1 MPLCGVVS
9 CLEPPIRTTIFVTDR
24 VGINKRVADRLYAD
38 GRIAEDE
45 YLRVVDYARRKQMRV
60 EESLIELGVV
70 AEDALLK
77 YVATLHKTQF
87 VSTARMAKAKVDRE
101 ALRVVPKGLAQHYG
115 VYPLVLDR
123 KNDKLIIATA
133 DPDNLQ
139 ALQELKMGAKVKS
152 VAAMVARPGAVQAA
166 IERGYDGSKKRF
178 ERLLDKQQ
186 SQDFNELFMDRVTQP
201 GGRRGFVDD
210 DVADHLS
217 AEERRRYE
225 RGTGR
230 VLTGEFAPPR
240 RTTGNPLDGR
250 AGTGGGP
257 ARRPPSIDD
266 PWDDFQD
273 PRAGRAT
280 PAAGTGNQQRF
291 RETESGGSNRFRE
304 TEGGR
309 RAPRRP
315 PAIADE
321 PSHAFDDGYVER
333 DAPRARHRLTPAEM
347 PYGYG
352 DEDIRRDRPS
362 TGRRLEE
369 RRQAQAP
376 IRGTVV
382 GGAAE
387 ADPNRVSRQPLP
399 RRDRP
404 PTTQLAEGLG
414 PDLDK
419 PSFARAAGL
428 NRKAAR
434 APIRKPRAGSV
445 ERVAQ
450 AGASGSGKKKKRSS
464 LIPRPLGLGPISTRS
479 GEVDEAAVFGAAA
492 YQESLRVLVGLL
504 ENERSDLRGHSG
516 VVAQLVANVCERINL
531 TEEEASPIILASYLH
546 DLGKMGEQHLTALNV
561 AQMED
566 HFDLASKVVKLPA
579 QLMASVGL
587 PAAILD
593 PVTRMYER
601 VGGGGIPD
609 GLQAKDIPIGAR
621 ILALADS
628 YADLTRNP
636 SNPYERVLSPE
647 EAMDVLRQH
656 AGTVFDP
663 NLVEVLEKASG
674 GEKILTDLL
683 ANRHRVLVVDPD
695 PEETMVLQLRLV
707 EQGFDVHVARNTGEA
722 EQALEQ
728 TSFALVVSEVDLE
741 AEGAGF
747 SLREKVARSHPD
759 ASWVFLSSRE
769 SREVVERALKL
780 GVDDFQSK
788 PVSHEILV
796 AKLTQLVERK
806 SQREAP
812 RGVSGSLSQ
821 MGLPEIVQILWHG
834 RKTCALNL
842 TQGSKQG
849 QVHFVEGQIVN
860 AIWEEA
866 TGETAFYRLLTLGED
881 GEFAVDPEFQ
891 PTEHV
896 IQASPE
902 GLLLEGMRLL
912 DEGAVP

>member
-1 MPLCGVVS
+1 VA
-9 CLEPPIRTTIFVTDR
+9 DR

-45 YLRVVDYARRKQMRV
+45 YLRVVDFARRKALRV
-60 EESLIELGVV
+60 EEALIELAVIS
-70 AEDALLK
+70 EDALLK
-77 YVATLHKTQF
+77 FVATLHKTQF

-101 ALRVVPKGLAQHYG
+101 ALRVVPRRLAEHCG

-123 KNDKLIIATA
+123 KNSKLIIASA
-133 DPDNLQ
+133 DPDDLQ
-139 ALQELKMGAKVKS
+139 ALQELKMGSQVKNI
-152 VAAMVARPGAVQAA
+152 AAMVARPEAIVAA
-166 IERGYDGSKKRF
+166 IERGYDGNKKRF
-178 ERLLDKQQ
+178 ERLLDRQQ
-186 SQDFNELFMDRVTQP
+186 SYDFNELFMDRATKA
-201 GGRRGFVDD
+201 GGRRGFVED

-217 AEERRRYE
+217 PEERRRYE

-230 VLTGEFAPPR
+230 PLTGEFAPPR

-250 AGTGGGP
+250 GTGGGP
-257 ARRPPSIDD
+257 ARRPPPIDD
-266 PWDDFQD
+266 PWAEVDDMRD
-273 PRAGRAT
+273 PRARGRST
-280 PAAGTGNQQRF
+280 PSAGTASPQQQQRF

-304 TEGGR
+304 TDGQLQRR
-309 RAPRRP
+309 RAPAPHQAP
-315 PAIADE
+315 PGGIVDE
-321 PSHAFDDGYVER
+321 PSHAFDDGYVEH
-333 DAPRARHRLTPAEM
+333 DEPRARHRLTPADM
-347 PYGYG
+347 SYGY
-352 DEDIRRDRPS
+352 EEEAPRRDRPS
-362 TGRRLEE
+362 TGRRLDE
-369 RRQAQAP
+369 RRRREPQ
-376 IRGTVV
+376 GTVV

-387 ADPNRVSRQPLP
+387 VDPNRVSRKPVP

-404 PTTQLAEGLG
+404 PTTQLADGLV
-414 PDLDK
+414 PEVDSK

-428 NRKAAR
+428 NRQAAR
-434 APIRKPRAGSV
+434 APVRRPRADSV
-445 ERVAQ
+445 DRVAQ
-450 AGASGSGKKKKRSS
+450 AGVEGRGRRKKKRSS
-464 LIPRPLGLGPISTRS
+464 LIPRALGLGAMSNRS
-479 GEVDEAAVFGAAA
+479 DEDSDEVFEHAA

-504 ENERSDLRGHSG
+504 ENERRDLRGHSG
-516 VVAQLVANVCERINL
+516 VTAQLVANMCERINL
-531 TEEEASPIILASYLH
+531 TEDEARPIVLASYLH

-579 QLMASVGL
+579 QLMESVGL
-587 PAAILD
+587 PESVLSVI
-593 PVTRMYER
+593 TRMYER

-636 SNPYERVLSPE
+636 SNPYERVLAPE
-647 EAMDVLRQH
+647 EALDVLRQH
-656 AGTVFDP
+656 AGSVFDA

-707 EQGFDVHVARNTGEA
+707 EQGFDVHVARNSTEA
-722 EQALEQ
+722 EQALEG

-741 AEGAGF
+741 SEGAGF
-747 SLREKVARSHPD
+747 ALRETVARAHPST
-759 ASWVFLSSRE
+759 SWVFLSSRE
-769 SREVVERALKL
+769 SRDVVERALKL

-821 MGLPEIVQILWHG
+821 MGIPEIVQILWHG

-842 TQGSKQG
+842 TQGSKRG
-849 QVHFVEGQIVN
+849 QVHFLEGQIVN
-860 AIWEEA
+860 ARWEEA

-891 PTEHV
+891 PTERL

>member
-1 MPLCGVVS
+1 VA
-9 CLEPPIRTTIFVTDR
+9 DR

-45 YLRVVDYARRKQMRV
+45 YLRIVDYARRKKLRV
-60 EESLIELGVV
+60 EEALIELGVI

-115 VYPLVLDR
+115 IYPLVLDR
-123 KNDKLIIATA
+123 KNDKLIIATP

-152 VAAMVARPGAVQAA
+152 VAAMVARPEAVVAA

-178 ERLLDKQQ
+178 ERLLDKKQ
-186 SQDFNELFMDRVTQP
+186 SQDFNELFMDRDAP
-201 GGRRGFVDD
+201 AAGRRGFVEDNML
-210 DVADHLS
+210 DHLS

-240 RTTGNPLDGR
+240 RTTGNPLDGGR

-257 ARRPPSIDD
+257 ARRPPAIDD
-266 PWDDFQD
+266 PWAEEDFHD
-273 PRAGRAT
+273 PRAVRPT
-280 PAAGTGNQQRF
+280 PGADAGGQQRF
-291 RETESGGSNRFRE
+291 RETESGGGNRFRE
-304 TEGGR
+304 TEGGG
-309 RAPRRP
+309 RRP
-315 PAIADE
+315 SGRGRPPTGIGDE

-333 DAPRARHRLTPAEM
+333 DAPRARHRMTPAEM
-347 PYGYG
+347 PYGYD
-352 DEDIRRDRPS
+352 DEDVRRDRPS
-362 TGRRLEE
+362 TGRRLEDQ
-369 RRQAQAP
+369 RRHAP
-376 IRGTVV
+376 VGTVV

-387 ADPNRVSRQPLP
+387 SDPNRPSRKPLP

-404 PTTQLAEGLG
+404 PTTQVADGLA
-414 PDLDK
+414 PDLDSK

-428 NRKAAR
+428 NRQAAR
-434 APIRKPRAGSV
+434 SPIRKPRAGGV
-445 ERVAQ
+445 ERVAKV
-450 AGASGSGKKKKRSS
+450 GASSEPGTKRKKKRSS
-464 LIPRPLGLGPISTRS
+464 LIPRPLGLGPMSTRS
-479 GEVDEAAVFGAAA
+479 GEPTGAEVFGAAA

-516 VVAQLVANVCERINL
+516 IVAQLVANMCERINL
-531 TEEEASPIILASYLH
+531 TEGEARPIVLASYLH

-566 HFDLASKVVKLPA
+566 HFDLAGKVVKLPA
-579 QLMASVGL
+579 QLMESVGL
-587 PAAILD
+587 PDAMLD
-593 PVTRMYER
+593 PVRRMYER

-628 YADLTRNP
+628 YADLTRNR

-707 EQGFDVHVARNTGEA
+707 EQGFDVHVARNTSEA

-728 TSFALVVSEVDLE
+728 TSFALIVSEVDLE
-741 AEGAGF
+741 SESAGF
-747 SLREKVARSHPD
+747 ALREKVSRSHPD

-780 GVDDFQSK
+780 GVDDFQAK

-812 RGVSGSLSQ
+812 RGVSGSLAQ
-821 MGLPEIVQILWHG
+821 MGIPEIVQILWHG

-860 AIWEEA
+860 AIWDEA
-866 TGETAFYRLLTLGED
+866 TGETAFYRLLTLGEE

-891 PTEHV
+891 PTEQV
-896 IQASPE
+896 IHASPE

-912 DEGAVP
+912 DEGAIP